1 MDAQEKS
8 AYPTDQQM
16 DELLTA
22 LEKDDPEEIKAV
34 LRKRQQERG
43 QPSDREPGDHSAD
56 SEATNPVP
64 AQGAKGTQRHLT
76 WIASA
81 IVGLLV
87 GLGLGVLI
95 GDHMPSRFEKTTNIN
110 VRFDTRTG
118 QNCWAGPA
126 DGSTKPVDIATLLFG
141 KGTGVPVQDMP
152 LCKNL

>member
-22 LEKDDPEEIKAV
+22 LEKNAPEEIKAV
-34 LRKRQQERG
+34 LQKR
-43 QPSDREPGDHSAD
+43 SDKREQSRDGEPREQSAH
-56 SEATNPVP
+56 SEATDRVT
-64 AQGAKGTQRHLT
+64 AQAAKGTQRYLP

-95 GDHMPSRFEKTTNIN
+95 GDHMPPRFEKTTNIN
-110 VRFDTRTG
+110 IRFDTRTG
-118 QNCWAGPA
+118 QNCWAGPP
-126 DGSTKPVDIATLLFG
+126 DDSTKPADIATLLFG
-141 KGTGVPVQDMP
+141 KGTGVPLQDMP